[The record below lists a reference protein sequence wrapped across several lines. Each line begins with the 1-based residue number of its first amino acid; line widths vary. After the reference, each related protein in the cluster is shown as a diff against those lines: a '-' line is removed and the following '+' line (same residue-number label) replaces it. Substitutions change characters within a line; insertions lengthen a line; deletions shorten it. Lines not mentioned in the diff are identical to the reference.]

1 MFFNPG
7 YDSTPFELRVKT
19 DDWLGSFTDLNGQ
32 KNELKLSLMTSKI
45 LYGVGLE
52 PLGAF
57 VVDGHVDTRNYS
69 VFFAKTYF
77 DKLPAPKII
86 YNG

>member
-1 MFFNPG
+1 LFFNKG
-7 YDSTPFELRVKT
+7 YDATPFELTVKT
-19 DDWLGSFTDLNGQ
+19 DDWLGSFTDLKGQ

-45 LYGVGLE
+45 LYGVGLD
-52 PLGAF
+52 PFGAF
-57 VVDGHVDTRNYS
+57 VIDGHVDTRNYS
-69 VFFAKTYF
+69 VFFEKTYF